1 MNNPIAHL
9 LLLVVLA
16 IGVSAAARVN
26 PTMASALTT
35 STGGTEESIVE
46 AFIAPQKRPTHAA
59 SASASRRTARI
70 DLKMPYYRFGR
81 LPSRAKE

>member
-9 LLLVVLA
+9 LLLVVFA
-16 IGVSAAARVN
+16 VGVNAVARVN
-26 PTMASALTT
+26 PTTASELTT
-35 STGGTEESIVE
+35 STSGTEESIVE
-46 AFIAPQKRPTHAA
+46 TFIAPKKTPTRAA
-59 SASASRRTARI
+59 SGSASRRTARI